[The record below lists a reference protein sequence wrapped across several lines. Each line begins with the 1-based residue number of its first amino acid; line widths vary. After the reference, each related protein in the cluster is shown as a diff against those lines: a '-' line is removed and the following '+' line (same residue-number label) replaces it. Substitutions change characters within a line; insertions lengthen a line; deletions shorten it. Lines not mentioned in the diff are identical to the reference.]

1 MTYHESRRSRLAA
14 LVAALFFCAAGAAA
28 QDVQQAAPIIHL
40 NQHGFTPGA
49 PKGATI
55 ATDTDAPLAWTLRDA
70 TGDAVATGETLPFG
84 VSKAAG
90 EKVHLADFSAYTN
103 EGAGYTLVIGDAAS
117 EPFDIA
123 PDIYATLKY
132 DALAFFYH
140 QRSGI
145 AIEEQ
150 YAGAEWARPAAHAPD
165 TATCAGPKDHRGN
178 DWGGCPYTLDVS
190 RGWYDA
196 GDHGKYVVNG
206 GITIWTLFNYYER
219 IAGKPGAE
227 DFADGAL
234 AIPERGNGVGDLL
247 DEIRWGMDF
256 MLAMQVPDGT
266 ELNLPRGD
274 QTGAKKKLK
283 FSRVDA
289 SGMVHHKMH
298 DEKWTPL
305 PMPPHLDPETR
316 YLTYP
321 STAATLNLAA
331 VAAQCAR
338 AFRGVDDAY
347 ADKCL
352 AAGRRAYA
360 AAKRLPDVLAYDV
373 LDGGGGA
380 YGDKDLADEFYL
392 AAAELYA
399 TTGDDAYRDDL
410 TASKHYLAA
419 PAADG
424 TGKGDI
430 FWASV
435 SAPGSLTLAWR
446 DDLLPAGDLEK
457 LRGRLV
463 ATADAYLAQS
473 AKDGYRAPFARKYNW
488 GSNADMANRGL
499 ILAAAYDFTG
509 DAKYRDGVAAIMD
522 YLLGRN
528 PLGQSYVSGYG
539 EKPMR
544 APHHRFWA
552 RAADPSLP
560 GPPPGVLAGGPNE
573 NTSQDPAAK
582 RLTGKCSPQTC
593 YLDDIEAY
601 SLNEVAVNWNAP
613 LFWIAAFLDE
623 EPR

>member
-1 MTYHESRRSRLAA
+1 MTHSTFRSVAPPI
-14 LVAALFFCAAGAAA
+14 AALFALAAGAAHA
-28 QDVQQAAPIIHL
+28 DETVIHL
-40 NQHGFTPGA
+40 NQHGFA
-49 PKGATI
+49 PEALKGATI
-55 ATDTDAPLAWTLRDA
+55 ATDATAPLAWTLRDA
-70 TGDAVATGETLPFG
+70 SGATVMTGDTAPFG
-84 VSKAAG
+84 FSKAAG
-90 EKVHLADFSAYTN
+90 HKVHLADFSALETH
-103 EGAGYTLVIGDAAS
+103 GAGYTLAAGGAES
-117 EPFDIA
+117 APFDIA
-123 PDIYATLKY
+123 PRPYKSLKY

-145 AIEEQ
+145 AIEAQ
-150 YAGAEWARPAAHAPD
+150 YAGDEWARPVAHAPD
-165 TATCAGPKDHRGN
+165 KATCAGPKDHRGN

-206 GITIWTLFNYYER
+206 GISIWTLFNYAER
-219 IAGKPGAE
+219 IAKRPAAA

-234 AIPERGNGVGDLL
+234 AIPEQGNGVSDLL

-256 MLAMQVPDGT
+256 MLAMQVPEGT
-266 ELNLPRGD
+266 TLNLPRGD
-274 QTGAKKKLK
+274 QTAAKKLK

-289 SGMVHHKMH
+289 SGMAHHKMH
-298 DEKWTPL
+298 DENWTPL

-338 AFRGVDDAY
+338 IFRGVDDAY

-352 AAGRRAYA
+352 NAATSAYA

-373 LDGGGGA
+373 LEGGGGA
-380 YGDKDLADEFYL
+380 YGDKDVSDEFYW

-399 TTGDDAYRDDL
+399 TTGDDAYRDDF
-410 TASKHYLAA
+410 TASKHYLSA

-424 TGKGDI
+424 TGAGDI
-430 FWASV
+430 FWASL
-435 SAPGSLTLAWR
+435 ATPGSLALAAR
-446 DDLLPAGDLEK
+446 DDLLPAADLEK

-463 ATADAYLAQS
+463 AAADRYLAEGE
-473 AKDGYRAPFARKYNW
+473 KDGYRAPFGRRYNW
-488 GSNADMANRGL
+488 GSNGDMANRGV

-509 DAKYRDGVAAIMD
+509 DAKYRDGVIAIMD

-539 EKPMR
+539 EKPMQ

-552 RAADPSLP
+552 KAADPSLP
-560 GPPPGVLAGGPNE
+560 GPPPGALAGGPNE
-573 NTSQDPAAK
+573 STTQDPAAQK
-582 RLTGKCSPQTC
+582 LTGKCSPQTC
-593 YLDDIEAY
+593 YLDEVEAY

>member
-1 MTYHESRRSRLAA
+1 MPKRQPRLTPL
-14 LVAALFFCAAGAAA
+14 LVPLLTLVFAGASAA
-28 QDVQQAAPIIHL
+28 ASDAPVIHL
-40 NQHGFTPGA
+40 NQHGFA
-49 PKGATI
+49 PDGPKAATV
-55 ATDTDAPLAWTLRDA
+55 ATDATSPLAWTLRNA
-70 TGDAVATGETLPFG
+70 AGETVLSGETAPFG

-90 EKVHLADFSAYTN
+90 ETVHIADFSAVKE
-103 EGAGYTLVIGDAAS
+103 EGAGYTLSVGDAAS
-117 EPFDIA
+117 EPFDIS
-123 PDIYATLKY
+123 PRIYETLKY

-140 QRSGI
+140 QRVSI

-150 YAGAEWARPAAHAPD
+150 YAGAEWARPAGHAPD
-165 TATCAGPKDHRGN
+165 IAGCAGPKDHRGN

-206 GITIWTLFNYYER
+206 GVTIWTLFNYYER
-219 IAGKPGAE
+219 IAGKSEAA

-234 AIPERGNGVGDLL
+234 AIPERDNGASDLL

-256 MLAMQVPDGT
+256 MLAMQVPEGT
-266 ELNLPRGD
+266 TLNLPRGD
-274 QTGAKKKLK
+274 QTGPNKKLK

-289 SGMVHHKMH
+289 SGMAHHKVQ
-298 DEKWTPL
+298 DEKWTAL

-338 AFRGVDDAY
+338 LFPSADEAY

-352 AAGRRAYA
+352 TSAERAYA
-360 AAKRLPDVLAYDV
+360 AAKRLPDILAYDV

-380 YGDKDLADEFYL
+380 YGDKDLSDEFYW
-392 AAAELYA
+392 AASELYA
-399 TTGDDAYRDDL
+399 ATGDEAYRADL
-410 TASKHYLAA
+410 AGSKHYLAA

-424 TGKGDI
+424 TGQGDI

-435 SAPGSLTLAWR
+435 SAPGSLTLAAR
-446 DDLLPAGDLEK
+446 DDLLPEDDLKK
-457 LRGRLV
+457 LRAALI

-473 AKDGYRAPFARKYNW
+473 AQDGYGAPFTRRYNW

-509 DAKYRDGVAAIMD
+509 DAKYRNGVVAIMD

-528 PLGQSYVSGYG
+528 PLGQSYIAGYG

-552 RAADPSLP
+552 KAVDPSLP
-560 GPPPGVLAGGPNE
+560 GPPPGALAGGPNE
-573 NTSQDPAAK
+573 TSAPDPVAK
-582 RLTGKCSPQTC
+582 KLRQQKCAPQKC
-593 YLDDIEAY
+593 YADETDSF